1 MCCRII
7 EVICSGSRPV
17 LNEDFI
23 RERIVEKMPD
33 ASVKVTDLTGGGD
46 HWQVEVISIAFEGV
60 SPVNQHRLVYGCFS
74 DVIGGA
80 MHALALKTST
90 PS

>member
-1 MCCRII
+1 
-7 EVICSGSRPV
+7 V
-17 LNEDFI
+17 LSEDFI

-33 ASVKVTDLTGGGD
+33 AAVSVTDLTGGGD
-46 HWQVEVISIAFEGV
+46 HWQVEVISSAFEGV
-60 SPVNQHRLVYGCFS
+60 SPVNQHRLVYDCFQ

-80 MHALALKTST
+80 MHALALKTRT